1 MKSSDMPS
9 SAICDI
15 LVVGAGPAGASA
27 AAAAAR
33 PNLQVLMIERRAVV
47 GLPVQCAEYIP
58 ALLVGELNIG
68 RKYLVQPVRGMKTFL
83 AGREVKETLSPGFI
97 INREQFDQTLVQAAC
112 DSGAHLMLNTKAVS
126 QNGDDVIIKPK
137 GRPPLKIKAKIIIG
151 ADGPL
156 STVAEWIGAAH
167 HDLIRAIQIR
177 VPLKHRLEFTEV
189 YFSKDFYGGYAWLF
203 PKGDQANLGLGIKK
217 KGRRPP
223 PLGRLLE
230 YFTSQCS
237 RAGKIV
243 ANPSGRITGWIP
255 AGPVSKIVHGN
266 VLLAGDAAGHT
277 HPITGAGIF
286 PAVAAGRMAG
296 TWAARAI
303 QEKNLQVLSGY
314 ESEYRN
320 LFGDSMQRAVSRR
333 QQMESRWDDLDNI
346 LKNCWVAFK
355 EYYAGT

>member
-1 MKSSDMPS
+1 MPS
-9 SAICDI
+9 SAIYDI

-33 PNLQVLMIERRAVV
+33 QNLRVLMLERRKVV

-58 ALLVGELNIG
+58 ALLVGELNLG
-68 RKYLVQPVRGMKTFL
+68 RNYIVQPVRGMKTFL

-97 INREQFDQTLVQAAC
+97 INREKFDQTLVQAAC
-112 DSGAHLMLNTKAVS
+112 DSGAQIMLMTKAVS
-126 QNGDDVIIKPK
+126 QNGDDVIIKTK
-137 GRPPLKIKAKIIIG
+137 GSPAAKIKAKIIIG

-156 STVAEWIGAAH
+156 STVAKWIGAANH
-167 HDLIRAIQIR
+167 NLIRALQVR

-189 YFSKDFYGGYAWLF
+189 YFDKDFYGGYAWLF

-223 PLGRLLE
+223 PLARLLKG
-230 YFTSQCS
+230 FTSQCAA
-237 RAGKIV
+237 AGKIAATPAGLV
-243 ANPSGRITGWIP
+243 SGCIP
-255 AGPVSKIVHGN
+255 AGPVAKIVHDN
-266 VLLAGDAAGHT
+266 VLLVGDAAGHT
-277 HPITGAGIF
+277 HPVTGAGIF
-286 PAVAAGRMAG
+286 PAVTAGRMAG
-296 TWAARAI
+296 TWAARALAA
-303 QEKNLQVLSGY
+303 NDLNVLSRY
-314 ESEYRN
+314 ETEYRD

-333 QQMESRWDDLDNI
+333 QLMESQWDNLDNI